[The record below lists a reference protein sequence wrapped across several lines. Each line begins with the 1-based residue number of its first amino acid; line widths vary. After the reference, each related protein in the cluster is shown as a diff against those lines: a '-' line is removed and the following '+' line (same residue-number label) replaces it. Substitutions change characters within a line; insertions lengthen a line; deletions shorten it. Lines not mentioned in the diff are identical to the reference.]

1 MKKLEWYAD
10 GQKRL
15 PVVIYGKNEKL
26 LLMTLAILQ
35 NNRKK
40 NPKGMHYIDP
50 RDRDPLKLYL
60 HEDS

>member
-1 MKKLEWYAD
+1 MGMKKLEWCAD

-15 PVVIYGKNEKL
+15 PIVICGKNEKFM
-26 LLMTLAILQ
+26 LMTLAILQ

-50 RDRDPLKLYL
+50 RDREPLKL
-60 HEDS
+60 